1 MASDNGKKHRFICF
15 LFGFL
20 FAALL
25 GTALYYINEVRIARR
40 DTQAIFDS
48 ALALYGT
55 KVRPSDL
62 SPERKKVLLDVEDP
76 KFYSHHGV
84 DLETPGAGM
93 TTLTQGLV
101 KLLYFPDGFR
111 PGIAKFRQTLIAHY
125 ALDALISK
133 DDQLL
138 LFLNMCYLGNENG
151 RAIHGFADAAGAYYG
166 KEFSALTEDEFLSL
180 VAMIIGPNTYKPGA
194 PAHAERVKRIRAYLS
209 GQYQPAA
216 VLDTDYD
223 GTQRGSFPDEL
234 CMAILRLLT
243 DAKPE

>member
-1 MASDNGKKHRFICF
+1 MTSGNGKKHRFISF

-25 GTALYYINEVRIARR
+25 GTGLYYINEVRIARR

-48 ALALYGT
+48 ALVLYGT

-76 KFYSHHGV
+76 KFYTHHGV

-138 LFLNMCYLGNENG
+138 LFLNMCYFGHENG
-151 RAIHGFADAAGAYYG
+151 RAIHGFADAAETYYG
-166 KEFSALTEDEFLSL
+166 EEFSTLTDDEFLSL
-180 VAMIIGPNTYKPGA
+180 VAMIIGPNAYKPGT

-209 GQYQPAA
+209 GQYRPAA

-223 GTQRGSFPDEL
+223 GTQRGSLADEL